1 VWTSFNTILNEK
13 GLNWFSV
20 NDYNVIKF
28 NGTGAVCTIKLIQ
41 IVRPTNMTIDRVKK
55 ITQSLLNI
63 EKYIAIKN
71 KNEMKFEKRWK
82 DLMIR

>member
-1 VWTSFNTILNEK
+1 M
-13 GLNWFSV
+13 
-20 NDYNVIKF
+20 YKF

>member
-1 VWTSFNTILNEK
+1 MGLLKELIWKHHFLTMWQYITYVNVWTSFNTILNEK

-55 ITQSLLNI
+55 
-63 EKYIAIKN
+63 
-71 KNEMKFEKRWK
+71 R
-82 DLMIR
+82 